1 MQSTFLRQNEKGSLC
16 GAGAFDVFVVLKIRT
31 FSWQY
36 ESLGGTNAEK
46 RAASDSWQRIYRSN
60 YLDIF
65 KVYVSFLRCCKVAWV
80 LELAFLP
87 VELWWWESCE

>member
-1 MQSTFLRQNEKGSLC
+1 MC

-46 RAASDSWQRIYRSN
+46 RAASDI
-60 YLDIF
+60 
-65 KVYVSFLRCCKVAWV
+65 
-80 LELAFLP
+80 
-87 VELWWWESCE
+87 

>member
-1 MQSTFLRQNEKGSLC
+1 MC

-46 RAASDSWQRIYRSN
+46 RAASDIWQRIYRSN

-65 KVYVSFLRCCKVAWV
+65 KAYVSFLRYYNG
-80 LELAFLP
+80 LINQELGCL
-87 VELWWWESCE
+87 VELS

>member
-1 MQSTFLRQNEKGSLC
+1 MQPTFLRQNEKGSLC

-46 RAASDSWQRIYRSN
+46 RAASDS
-60 YLDIF
+60 
-65 KVYVSFLRCCKVAWV
+65 
-80 LELAFLP
+80 
-87 VELWWWESCE
+87 